1 MLLTL
6 NISYLIVGSF
16 LNKNV
21 SKGKLTQQEADEALS
36 RISVTTDLN
45 DMKNVDFVI
54 EAVNENL
61 DLKKTIFTQLSEIVP
76 EDVILASNT
85 STLSIT
91 KIASFTKNPENVIGM
106 HFVCILLYKSIE
118 YILFNKIKY
127 VN

>member
-1 MLLTL
+1 MTG
-6 NISYLIVGSF
+6 NF

-36 RISVTTDLN
+36 RITVTTDMN
-45 DMKNVDFVI
+45 DMKDADFVI

-61 DLKKTIFTQLSEIVP
+61 DLKKTIFTKLSEIVP

-106 HFVCILLYKSIE
+106 HFVCL
-118 YILFNKIKY
+118 
-127 VN
+127 